1 MSYTADFETTVDPE
15 DCRVWAWAITEI
27 GNVSNFKYG
36 NSLEE
41 FMSLIETMP
50 NDTYYFHNL
59 RFDGEF
65 ILYYLLKNG
74 YEYVKNKKNL
84 YTKSFSCLISD
95 KNVFYTLEICFYKKG
110 DIIKKVTIYD
120 SLKILPF
127 Q

>member
-27 GNVSNFKYG
+27 GNLSNFKYG

-41 FMSLIETMP
+41 FMSLIETMT

-65 ILYYLLKNG
+65 MLYYLLKNG
-74 YEYVKNKKNL
+74 
-84 YTKSFSCLISD
+84 
-95 KNVFYTLEICFYKKG
+95 
-110 DIIKKVTIYD
+110 
-120 SLKILPF
+120 
-127 Q
+127 